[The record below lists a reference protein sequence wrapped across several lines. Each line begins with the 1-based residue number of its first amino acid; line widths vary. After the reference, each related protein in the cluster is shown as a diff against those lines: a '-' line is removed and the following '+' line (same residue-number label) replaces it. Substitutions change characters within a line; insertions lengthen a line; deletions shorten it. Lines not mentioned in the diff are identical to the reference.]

1 MKEDILMEGYD
12 AAYAAAASGFSAVYA
27 ILSLAISVL
36 TLVAMWKLFVKA
48 GRAGWKCLIPFYN
61 TYCLYDIAWGNGWLF
76 LLMFV
81 PCVNVVVGIMMLFKL
96 AKAFGQGTGFGFGLL
111 FLNTIFILILGFGSA
126 EYVGP
131 QVSAKN

>member
-1 MKEDILMEGYD
+1 MEGYD
-12 AAYAAAASGFSAVYA
+12 AAYAAAASGVSAVYV

-48 GRAGWKCLIPFYN
+48 GKAGWKCLIPFYN

-131 QVSAKN
+131 QVSSKN

>member
-1 MKEDILMEGYD
+1 MEGYD
-12 AAYAAAASGFSAVYA
+12 AAYAAAASGVSAVYV

-36 TLVAMWKLFVKA
+36 TLVAMWKIFVKA